1 MEKELFSFARIVA
14 KLPPKRN
21 KHYKKDFAH
30 IINDTG
36 EADKLSNVTPILR
49 NDIGLN
55 TLVSDISVTKD
66 ITYPTGWV
74 KYFRISFSF
83 AYLDSQLTTPWDVA
97 QDGAITFLLCAKHLG
112 LHKDVALLIAK
123 RVYTNVSLEGLYT
136 FTWNDGIRVTWNG
149 AYWMTNG
156 NRVKGCVNCK
166 YPCEVF
172 RKRLCKVCVKII

>member
-55 TLVSDISVTKD
+55 TLVSDISVT
-66 ITYPTGWV
+66 INHTVGCCTRWSNYISALCETL
-74 KYFRISFSF
+74 RI
-83 AYLDSQLTTPWDVA
+83 A
-97 QDGAITFLLCAKHLG
+97 QRCGAFDCKKS
-112 LHKDVALLIAK
+112 LH
-123 RVYTNVSLEGLYT
+123 
-136 FTWNDGIRVTWNG
+136 
-149 AYWMTNG
+149 
-156 NRVKGCVNCK
+156 
-166 YPCEVF
+166 
-172 RKRLCKVCVKII
+172 